1 MVLSNF
7 FWLYVLFLVIKFFI
21 SNKEAKDIVATIGL
35 SVIIASIIFVTDI
48 LVGLY
53 IGLLSIILI
62 FTTFNSEHLK
72 KLFYCNIV
80 ITMLN
85 IVVQLW
91 EFWTQIPFYLYLLLV
106 GIALIAFVTYK
117 ELHKKDNPQIPV
129 KQNNINNQVNQIQQ
143 PVFEQPVQN
152 QQPQYQQNNKVE
164 EEEEVEQLEEPQEME
179 QQAKQQTYTPTLA
192 GFCPACG
199 RKNEGGKFC
208 RSCGR
213 NLQL

>member
-1 MVLSNF
+1 M
-7 FWLYVLFLVIKFFI
+7 
-21 SNKEAKDIVATIGL
+21 
-35 SVIIASIIFVTDI
+35 
-48 LVGLY
+48 
-53 IGLLSIILI
+53 
-62 FTTFNSEHLK
+62 TFNAEHYK

-80 ITMLN
+80 ITIVN

-117 ELHKKDNPQIPV
+117 ELHKKDNPTPTN
-129 KQNNINNQVNQIQQ
+129 QNNINNMVNQIPQQ
-143 PVFEQPVQN
+143 TFEQPVQN
-152 QQPQYQQNNKVE
+152 NQLPNQNNIEYQK
-164 EEEEVEQLEEPQEME
+164 EEEEVEQLEEPEGIKHPQPP
-179 QQAKQQTYTPTLA
+179 QQTYTPTLA